1 MKNIKHIIKM
11 YPVYIRT
18 GLWKD
23 NLFSFYKPI
32 QLPSLGSN
40 DHIILG
46 FPPDNLYKTINNVDK
61 YFQFQVFEEINL
73 YQVTNNI
80 NNYSSIPMFLAIKLK
95 EQKSIISGLGYVYG
109 TDIITLSD
117 FSNLD
122 FTVSKT
128 KDIKSADVEKLYW
141 AREIIYNG
149 LPKI

>member
-1 MKNIKHIIKM
+1 M

-23 NLFSFYKPI
+23 NLYSFYKPI

-46 FPPDNLYKTINNVDK
+46 FPPDNLYKTINSVDK
-61 YFQFQVFEEINL
+61 YFQFQVFEEISL
-73 YQVTNNI
+73 YQIIHN
-80 NNYSSIPMFLAIKLK
+80 NNYYSIPMFLAIKLK
-95 EQKSIISGLGYVYG
+95 EQKSIISGLGYVCDM
-109 TDIITLSD
+109 DIITLSD

-122 FTVSKT
+122 LIDSKT
-128 KDIKSADVEKLYW
+128 KKIKSSDVEKLYW
-141 AREIIYNG
+141 AREILYNG